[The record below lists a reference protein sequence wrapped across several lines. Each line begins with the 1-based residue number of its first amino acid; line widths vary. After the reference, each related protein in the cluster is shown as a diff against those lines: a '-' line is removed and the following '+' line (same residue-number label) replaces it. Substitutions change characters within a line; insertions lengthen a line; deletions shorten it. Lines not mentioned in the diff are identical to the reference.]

1 MHQCSPRV
9 LLTSLLATTLA
20 VAPLAGKAQKRRVH
34 KPVHPSGREVARV
47 KLPRHDPIT
56 ALRDTIQLILN
67 GAVADSGFPGAIA
80 VIGTHDGPLVTVSA
94 GHLDWAPS
102 PAPTT
107 ETLWD
112 LASLTKVVGMTSAME
127 QLVESGKVDL
137 DAPVQRYLPE
147 WTGTNKEKVTVRDL
161 ITHRSGLP
169 AFKQYFKLNV
179 SADSTLH
186 LFFTT
191 PLDTLPGVR
200 MVYSDIGAILLGK
213 IVERVSGEP
222 LDQYLARHVFL
233 PLGMRDTRYRPDS
246 TSLPRIAP
254 TEKDPWRGRH
264 LRGEVHDENAYA
276 LGQVSGHAGLF
287 STAHDLDRLA
297 RVYLSGGALDG
308 ARLARPATI
317 RQFTT
322 VQDSTFSSR
331 ALGWDTPSESS
342 SAGHFMRRPAFGHTG
357 FTGTSLWIA
366 PQHDLY
372 VMLLTNRV
380 NPTREHSKV
389 GPVRIAVAD
398 AAMRALHP
406 ATVKT
411 LEARA
416 ASVSSPSSTPRP

>member
-1 MHQCSPRV
+1 MHRRSPRV
-9 LLTSLLATTLA
+9 LLTSLLATALA
-20 VAPLAGKAQKRRVH
+20 AAPRTAAAQTKSRVH
-34 KPVHPSGREVARV
+34 KPVRPSGREVARIGAPV
-47 KLPRHDPIT
+47 YD
-56 ALRDTIQLILN
+56 ALRDTLQTILDR
-67 GAVADSGFPGAIA
+67 AIADSAFPAAIA
-80 VIGTHDGPLVTVSA
+80 VIGSHAGPLVTVTA

-102 PAPTT
+102 PVPTS

-112 LASLTKVVGMTSAME
+112 IASLTKVVGLTSAKM

-179 SADSTLH
+179 SPDSTLH
-186 LFFTT
+186 LFFAT
-191 PLDTLPGVR
+191 PLDTTPGAR

-222 LDQYLARHVFL
+222 IDVYLARRVFE

-246 TSLPRIAP
+246 SLLSRIAP
-254 TEKDPWRGRH
+254 TENDPWRGRP
-264 LRGEVHDENAYA
+264 LRGEVHDENAAA
-276 LGQVSGHAGLF
+276 LGGVSAHAGLF
-287 STAHDLDRLA
+287 SSANDLSRLA
-297 RVYLSGGALDG
+297 RVYLNGGTLDG
-308 ARLARPATI
+308 ARLARAATI

-322 VQDSTFSSR
+322 AQDSAFSSR
-331 ALGWDTPSESS
+331 ALGWDTPSENS
-342 SAGHFMRRPAFGHTG
+342 SAGHFIKRPAFGHTG

-389 GPVRIAVAD
+389 GPVRVAVAD

-406 ATVKT
+406 EVVKA

-416 ASVSSPSSTPRP
+416 ASASSSSSSTSRP